1 MNSLANG
8 VNYGNLFF
16 TTLPE
21 TILEVVSLLVLIV
34 DLGWLRKSTQ
44 ATRMAVAC
52 ALGVLGSALA
62 IVWLYAHPQSSSVAD
77 GALVATPL
85 VAAAQIGILILTA
98 LVFCLSIKA
107 EFSRNPGEFVAIVLL
122 GTTGMLLVTAA
133 RDLLIIFVALELL
146 SLSLYVLTAFAKSS
160 AQSAESALKYY
171 LFGGMS
177 AALMLFGFS
186 YLYGLTGTTSLT
198 GIAVALAA
206 QGVTPLLIVALVLV
220 AAGLGFKVA
229 AVPFHLW
236 APDTYQ
242 GAPAPVTALI
252 ASGSKVASFAL
263 LIALTDGVIGNQLY
277 QQGSTWIALLLWMAA
292 GSIVLGNLAALVQT
306 SVRRLLAYSAI
317 AHAGYMLLGIAAH
330 TQQSSA
336 AVLYY
341 ALTYALTTV
350 GAFGV
355 IAVVERSAGSDRLD
369 AFAGLSRRNPL
380 LAGTML
386 VFLLSLAGIPPLVGF
401 WAKFNLFAAVLRS
414 PSASHWGLGLV
425 ATALGASAVSLY
437 YYLQVLKRVYVVK
450 PVEIEPLPV
459 SFIEL
464 AMLLVIALAVVLLGV
479 LPSLVSGWIPLGQ

>member
-1 MNSLANG
+1 MNG
-8 VNYGNLFF
+8 INYANLF
-16 TTLPE
+16 TITLPE

-34 DLGWLRKSTQ
+34 DLGWLRKSVQ
-44 ATRMAVAC
+44 STRMVAAC
-52 ALGVLGSALA
+52 VLGVLGCVLA
-62 IVWLYAHPQSSSVAD
+62 MLWLVAHPQAAD
-77 GALVATPL
+77 LAGALVATPL

-98 LVFCLSIKA
+98 LVLLLSVRA

-122 GTTGMLLVTAA
+122 ATTGMLLVTAA
-133 RDLLIIFVALELL
+133 RDLLVIFVALELL
-146 SLSLYVLTAFAKSS
+146 SLSLYVLTAFAKNST
-160 AQSAESALKYY
+160 QSAESALKYY

-186 YLYGLTGTTSLT
+186 YLYGLTGTTNLN
-198 GIAVALAA
+198 GIAASLAA
-206 QGVTPLLIVALVLV
+206 QDASPLLIVALVLV

-242 GAPAPVTALI
+242 GALAPVAALI
-252 ASGSKVASFAL
+252 ASGSKVASFAV
-263 LIALTDGVIGNQLY
+263 LIALTGAAIP
-277 QQGSTWIALLLWMAA
+277 SIAPEHGASWVVVLVWMAA

-317 AHAGYMLLGIAAH
+317 AHAGYMLLGIAAY
-330 TQQSSA
+330 TSQSGA

-355 IAVVERSAGSDRLD
+355 IAIVERSTGSDRLD

-386 VFLLSLAGIPPLVGF
+386 LFLLSLAGIPPLVGF
-401 WAKFNLFAAVLRS
+401 WAKFNLFAAVLRA
-414 PSASHWGLGLV
+414 PSAGHWGLALV
-425 ATALGASAVSLY
+425 ALALGASAVSLY
-437 YYLQVLKRVYVVK
+437 YYLQVLKRIYVVK
-450 PVEIEPLPV
+450 PVQDEPVQV
-459 SFIEL
+459 SAVEL
-464 AMLLVIALAVVLLGV
+464 VTLLAIALAVALLGI
-479 LPSLVSGWIPLGQ
+479 LPGALSGWIPLG

>member
-1 MNSLANG
+1 MNAM
-8 VNYGNLFF
+8 NYGNLF
-16 TTLPE
+16 TITLPE

-34 DLGWLRKSTQ
+34 DLGWLRKSVQ
-44 ATRMAVAC
+44 ATRMTVANL
-52 ALGVLGSALA
+52 LGVFGCALA
-62 IVWLYAHPQSSSVAD
+62 IAWLAAHPQVASLGGD
-77 GALVATPL
+77 ALVATPL

-98 LVFCLSIKA
+98 LVFLLSVNA

-122 GTTGMLLVTAA
+122 GATGMLLVTAA

-160 AQSAESALKYY
+160 AQSSEAALKYY

-198 GIAVALAA
+198 GIAGALTT
-206 QGVTPLLIVALVLV
+206 QTVSPLLVVTLVMV

-242 GAPAPVTALI
+242 GAPAPVAALI
-252 ASGSKVASFAL
+252 ASGSKVASFAV
-263 LIALTDGVIGNQLY
+263 LIALTGGVIGSSSYAQ
-277 QQGSTWIALLLWMAA
+277 SSVWVVLLLWMAA

-330 TQQSSA
+330 TPQSGA

-355 IAVVERSAGSDRLD
+355 IAVVERDAGSDRLD
-369 AFAGLSRRNPL
+369 AFAGLSRRSPL
-380 LAGTML
+380 LAAAL
-386 VFLLSLAGIPPLVGF
+386 LLFLLSLAGIPPLVGF
-401 WAKFNLFAAVLRS
+401 WAKFNLFASVLRS
-414 PSASHWGLGLV
+414 LGAGHWGLALV
-425 ATALGASAVSLY
+425 ALALAASAVSLY
-437 YYLQVLKRVYVVK
+437 YYLQVLKRAYVTK
-450 PVEIEPLPV
+450 PLQTKPLKV
-459 SFIEL
+459 SILEL
-464 AMLLVIALAVVLLGV
+464 TTLVAIAIAVVLLGIFPSV
-479 LPSLVSGWIPLGQ
+479 LSGWIPLG

>member
-1 MNSLANG
+1 MNALANG
-8 VNYGNLFF
+8 MSYSDLFF
-16 TTLPE
+16 ITLPE
-21 TILEVVSLLVLIV
+21 TILEVISLLVLIV
-34 DLGWLRKSTQ
+34 DLGLLRKSSQ
-44 ATRMAVAC
+44 ATRTTAAC
-52 ALGVLGSALA
+52 VLGVSGSVAA
-62 IVWLYAHPQSSSVAD
+62 IAWLLAHPQAPSIAD

-98 LVFCLSIKA
+98 LVFFLSTNAK
-107 EFSRNPGEFVAIVLL
+107 FSRNPGEFAAIVLL

-133 RDLLIIFVALELL
+133 RDLLVIFVALELL
-146 SLSLYVLTAFAKSS
+146 SLSLYVLAAFAKSS
-160 AQSAESALKYY
+160 AQSADAALKYY

-186 YLYGLTGTTSLT
+186 YLYGLTGTTNLN
-198 GIAVALAA
+198 GIAASLATEA
-206 QGVTPLLIVALVLV
+206 VTPLLVVALVLV

-236 APDTYQ
+236 APDTYH
-242 GAPAPVTALI
+242 GAPAPVAALI
-252 ASGSKVASFAL
+252 ASGSKVASFAV
-263 LIALTDGVIGNQLY
+263 LIALTGGFIASPAYL
-277 QQGSTWIALLLWMAA
+277 QGSTWILLLVWTSA
-292 GSIVLGNLAALVQT
+292 GSIVLGNLGALVQT

-330 TQQSSA
+330 TEQSGA

-355 IAVVERSAGSDRLD
+355 IAIVERSAGSDRLD
-369 AFAGLSRRNPL
+369 SFAGLSRRNPL
-380 LAGTML
+380 LAGAML
-386 VFLLSLAGIPPLVGF
+386 IFLLSLAGIPPLVGF

-425 ATALGASAVSLY
+425 AMALGASAVSLY

-450 PVEIEPLPV
+450 PIETEPLPV
-459 SFIEL
+459 SSIEL
-464 AMLLVIALAVVLLGV
+464 ATLLAIALAVVLLGIF
-479 LPSLVSGWIPLGQ
+479 PSLLSAWIPLG

>member
-1 MNSLANG
+1 MNG
-8 VNYGNLFF
+8 VNYSDLFF

-21 TILEVVSLLVLIV
+21 TILEVVSLLVLVV
-34 DLGWLRKSTQ
+34 DLGLLRKSAQ
-44 ATRMAVAC
+44 STRMAVAC
-52 ALGVLGSALA
+52 TLGVLGSAFA
-62 IVWLYAHPQSSSVAD
+62 ILWLLVHPQAPSVAD
-77 GALVATPL
+77 AALVATPL

-98 LVFCLSIKA
+98 LVFLLSTKA
-107 EFSRNPGEFVAIVLL
+107 KFSRNPGEFSAIVLL
-122 GTTGMLLVTAA
+122 GTTGMMLVAAA
-133 RDLLIIFVALELL
+133 RDLLVIFVALELL
-146 SLSLYVLTAFAKSS
+146 SLSLYVLTAFAKSV
-160 AQSAESALKYY
+160 AQSSDAALKYY
-171 LFGGMS
+171 LFGGLS

-186 YLYGLTGTTSLT
+186 YLYGLTGTTSLS
-198 GIAVALAA
+198 GIAESLAT
-206 QGVTPLLIVALVLV
+206 QGVTPLLVVALVLV

-242 GAPAPVTALI
+242 GAPAPVAALI
-252 ASGSKVASFAL
+252 ASGSKVASFAV
-263 LIALTDGVIGNQLY
+263 LIALTGGFITSSAY
-277 QQGSTWIALLLWMAA
+277 AQGSTWVVLLVWMAA
-292 GSIVLGNLAALVQT
+292 GSIVLGNLGALVQT

-330 TQQSSA
+330 TEQSGA

-355 IAVVERSAGSDRLD
+355 IAIVERGAGSDRLD
-369 AFAGLSRRNPL
+369 AFAGLSRRNSL

-386 VFLLSLAGIPPLVGF
+386 IFLLSLAGIPPLVGF

-437 YYLQVLKRVYVVK
+437 YYLQVLKRVYVLK
-450 PVEIEPLPV
+450 PIETEPMPI
-459 SFIEL
+459 STIEL
-464 AMLLVIALAVVLLGV
+464 ATLLFIALAVVLLGIFPG
-479 LPSLVSGWIPLGQ
+479 LLSAWIPLG

>member
-1 MNSLANG
+1 MNNLYGSL
-8 VNYGNLFF
+8 FWI
-16 TTLPE
+16 TLPE

-34 DLGWLRKSTQ
+34 DLGWLRKSAL
-44 ATRMAVAC
+44 ATRMAAAC
-52 ALGVLGSALA
+52 ALSVLGCVSALL
-62 IVWLYAHPQSSSVAD
+62 WLLAHPEAGSIAS

-85 VAAAQIGILILTA
+85 VAAAQIGILILTG
-98 LVFCLSIKA
+98 LVLLLSVKA
-107 EFSRNPGEFVAIVLL
+107 EFSRNPGEFAAIVLL

-133 RDLLIIFVALELL
+133 RDLLVIFVALELL

-160 AQSAESALKYY
+160 AQSAEAALKYY

-177 AALMLFGFS
+177 AAFMLFGFS
-186 YLYGLTGTTSLT
+186 YLYGLTGTTNLA
-198 GIAVALAA
+198 GIAAALAG
-206 QGVTPLLIVALVLV
+206 QGVSPLLVVALVLV

-242 GAPAPVTALI
+242 GAPAPVAALI
-252 ASGSKVASFAL
+252 ASGSKVASFAV
-263 LIALTDGVIGNQLY
+263 LIALTGGVIASNSYGR
-277 QQGSTWIALLLWMAA
+277 GATWIVLLVWMAA

-330 TQQSSA
+330 TAQSGA

-355 IAVVERSAGSDRLD
+355 IAIVERAAGSDKLD
-369 AFAGLSRRNPL
+369 AFSGLSRRNPL
-380 LAGTML
+380 LAGTIL
-386 VFLLSLAGIPPLVGF
+386 VFLLSLAGIPPLIGF

-414 PSASHWGLGLV
+414 PSAGSWALPLV
-425 ATALGASAVSLY
+425 AVALGASAVSLY
-437 YYLQVLKRVYVVK
+437 YYLQVLKRVYVAK
-450 PVEIEPLPV
+450 PVQAGPLRV
-459 SFIEL
+459 SFVEL
-464 AMLLVIALAVVLLGV
+464 ATVTLIALAVVLLGI
-479 LPSLVSGWIPLGQ
+479 LPGALSGWIPLGQ